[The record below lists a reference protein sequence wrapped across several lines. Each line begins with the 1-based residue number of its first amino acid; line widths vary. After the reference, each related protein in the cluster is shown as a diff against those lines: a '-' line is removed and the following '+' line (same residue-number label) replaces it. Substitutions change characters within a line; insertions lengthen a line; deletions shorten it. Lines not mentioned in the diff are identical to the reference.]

1 MHEKIDKNYECE
13 AVKETG
19 SPLSMGLIIKS
30 ENLRRSKDVLS
41 SLAYSC
47 GLLGISDDY
56 LTKKEDTGPAKDNGA
71 TFIGRDEMIYQEQQ
85 GVISHLEYLSGKIL
99 EFSNI

>member
-1 MHEKIDKNYECE
+1 MCEKIDNNYEGD
-13 AVKETG
+13 AVRETE

-30 ENLRRSKDVLS
+30 QNLRRSKDFLS

-71 TFIGRDEMIYQEQQ
+71 TFIGRDEMIYQEQRE
-85 GVISHLEYLSGKIL
+85 VIEHLEYLSGKIL